1 MKFKPT
7 PRPDQPG
14 GYRHTHR
21 FRTVLNFSVGWKV
34 IGDFQFSFQVNNNYD
49 SQPPGTDAK
58 NNDVSVVTSV
68 GYTF

>member
-1 MKFKPT
+1 
-7 PRPDQPG
+7 
-14 GYRHTHR
+14 
-21 FRTVLNFSVGWKV
+21 LNFSVGWKV